1 MHAKIP
7 DKWQKW
13 RTALMNASN
22 EALDLLHISQLIANE
37 RHWRDT
43 CQWEKMRNA
52 YHPESMVHVSWFK
65 GSGFAFVEASK
76 SLAKLVQ
83 SKHRLSP
90 SRVRLHGE
98 RSLVETDT
106 MIEIRMCV
114 AGVEVDTT
122 AHMRLLS
129 RVRRDQGI
137 WRLASLEGIFEKD
150 VLAPVNPAEQ
160 IFISSQEL
168 RQYRPSYQFLC
179 YLLSHMGR
187 KQEINPDLPGD
198 DKPELVT
205 ALYAEAE
212 DWLLNQR

>member
-1 MHAKIP
+1 
-7 DKWQKW
+7 
-13 RTALMNASN
+13 MNTSN
-22 EALDLLHISQLIANE
+22 EALDFLDISQLIANE
-37 RHWRDT
+37 RYWRDT
-43 CQWEKMRNA
+43 YQWEKMRNA
-52 YHPESMVHVSWFK
+52 FHPESMVHVSWFK

-90 SRVRLHGE
+90 SRVRLNGE
-98 RSLVETDT
+98 RSLVETDI
-106 MIEIRMCV
+106 MLEIRMRV
-114 AGVEVDTT
+114 ADIEVDTT

-137 WRLASLEGIFEKD
+137 WRLASMEGIFEKD
-150 VLAPVNPAEQ
+150 VLVPVNPAEQ
-160 IFISSQEL
+160 IFIDAEEL
-168 RQYRPSYQFLC
+168 RQYRPSYRFLC

-187 KQEINPDLPGD
+187 KQEINSDLPGD